1 MSLSNLS
8 QPQLERS
15 VEILINNGA
24 LPQAQKAIAP
34 VGYHPEA
41 LQQAAAL
48 LDTWR
53 SSQTQT
59 QALLTRQKRA
69 TQAEREARRAA
80 QKEAGRFSR
89 TARTL
94 FGSDET
100 VLSSLGLRP
109 RRRTNGGAETNGAT
123 EDGPSS
129 EDGSGTYTSR
139 ISRGAPALIARWRRM
154 FANAQNLEE
163 IQKSRMAAAGWPAE
177 RIAGAAA
184 LVEAFA
190 QADTRQQEAIH
201 THHAQIAA
209 TKTAELELRAWYK
222 EARQLVRV
230 AIEHADSEDREKLH
244 ALLGV

>member
-48 LDTWR
+48 LEAWR
-53 SSQTQT
+53 SGMAQA
-59 QALLTRQKRA
+59 QALLTGQKRA
-69 TQAEREARRAA
+69 TQAEWAARRVA
-80 QKEAGRFSR
+80 QKEVNRFRR

-100 VLSSLGLRP
+100 ILSLLGLRP
-109 RRRTNGGAETNGAT
+109 RRRTNGGAETNGVT
-123 EDGPSS
+123 EDGQNG
-129 EDGSGTYTSR
+129 ENGSGTSTSR
-139 ISRGAPALIARWRRM
+139 ISRSAPATITRWRRM

-163 IQKSRMAAAGWPAE
+163 IQKTRMAAAGWPAE
-177 RIAGAAA
+177 RIAAAAA

-201 THHAQIAA
+201 TYHAQITA
-209 TKTAELELRAWYK
+209 TKVAEQELRAWYK